1 MVEAFL
7 SCSSEDAEMIAKVK
21 HALTR
26 KGIRPY
32 LATDDLKPGRLVFAK
47 IEKSIERA
55 DVFIVI
61 LSENSIRS
69 KWVAMEIGY
78 AKGKVPIVPI
88 RVGHVFPSA
97 LLEGVECVNLTDQN
111 LENLN
116 SIIAEAIKSF
126 KSGKNAAQEPGLEE
140 ICEEG
145 PHEIDAGSCVELP
158 LSVTKGI
165 RIQGRLEEEDGDL
178 FDWFILNEKN
188 LVKFKN
194 NEDFDWIIGNDD
206 VAADR
211 IKWTPK
217 SNGPYFLILSAFRKQ
232 YDRIVSVSLRYTKS

>member
-1 MVEAFL
+1 MVEAFV
-7 SCSSEDAEMIAKVK
+7 SCSARDGDIIAKVK
-21 HALTR
+21 DALT
-26 KGIRPY
+26 KKEIKPY

-47 IEKSIERA
+47 IEKAIERA
-55 DVFIVI
+55 DVFVVI

-69 KWVAMEIGY
+69 KWVAEEIGY
-78 AKGKVPIVPI
+78 AKGKVPIIPI
-88 RVGHVFPSA
+88 RVGHVYPGA
-97 LLEGVECVNLTDQN
+97 LLEGVECVPFTDQN
-111 LENLN
+111 LDNLD
-116 SIIAEAIKSF
+116 SIIAEAIESF
-126 KSGKNAAQEPGLEE
+126 DKGSSSAPPSESEG

-145 PHEIDAGSCVELP
+145 PHEIDAGGYIELP
-158 LSVTKGI
+158 LSVAKGVPI
-165 RIQGRLEEEDGDL
+165 IGRLGEEDGDL

-194 NEDFDWIIGNDD
+194 NESFDWTTGNED

-232 YDRIVSVSLRYTKS
+232 YNRVVSVSLRNK

>member
-7 SCSSEDAEMIAKVK
+7 SCSAQDADIIAKVK
-21 HALTR
+21 HALT
-26 KGIRPY
+26 KMGIKPY
-32 LATDDLKPGRLVFAK
+32 LATDDLKPGRLIFAK

-88 RVGHVFPSA
+88 RVGHVNPSA

-111 LENLN
+111 LDNLD
-116 SIIAEAIKSF
+116 SIIVEAIKSF
-126 KSGKNAAQEPGLEE
+126 KSGLNAAPESGSEE

-145 PHEIDAGSCVELP
+145 PHEIDAGGYVELP
-158 LSVTKGI
+158 LSVTKGA
-165 RIQGRLEEEDGDL
+165 RILGRLEEEDGDL

-194 NEDFDWIIGNDD
+194 NEEFDWITGNED

-232 YDRIVSVSLRYTKS
+232 YGRIISVSLRYTKS